1 MRRKIAST
9 ILLAIL
15 FVFAVPSLSYAQ
27 GRHTSQASCYGPYE
41 GEYTTALGTRI
52 TKKTKNVAV
61 PMQKIV
67 SKKLWQAGSYKYKR
81 SHFYY
86 GDRIKFKRGKKTV
99 VAKVV
104 DCGGFYG
111 CGCYYKG
118 AWIAR
123 DFDLQPAVFTALG
136 MNKYST
142 SIVKW
147 KWL

>member
-1 MRRKIAST
+1 MRRRIASVV
-9 ILLAIL
+9 LLAVL
-15 FVFAVPSLSYAQ
+15 FVAMVPSLSYAQ
-27 GRHTSQASCYGPYE
+27 GWHTSQASCYGPYE
-41 GEYTTALGTRI
+41 GECITSLGTRI
-52 TKKTKNVAV
+52 TYNTKGAAV

-67 SKKLWQAGSYKYKR
+67 SKKQWLAGNSRYKR

-86 GDRIKFKRGKKTV
+86 GERIKFKRGKKTV
-99 VAKVV
+99 VAKVM

-111 CGCYYKG
+111 CGCYYKST
-118 AWIAR
+118 WMLR

-136 MNKYST
+136 MNRNST

>member
-9 ILLAIL
+9 FILAVL
-15 FVFAVPSLSYAQ
+15 FIAMVPSLSYAQ
-27 GRHTSQASCYGPYE
+27 GWHTSQASCYGPYE

-52 TKKTKNVAV
+52 TYSTKGVAV

-67 SKKLWQAGSYKYKR
+67 SKKKWKASSYQYKCN
-81 SHFYY
+81 HFYY
-86 GDRIKFKRGKKTV
+86 GERIKFKRGKKTV

-111 CGCYYKG
+111 SGCYYKD
-118 AWIAR
+118 AWIPR
-123 DFDLQPAVFTALG
+123 NFDLQPAVFTALG

-142 SIVKW
+142 CLVKW

>member
-1 MRRKIAST
+1 MRRRIAST

-27 GRHTSQASCYGPYE
+27 GWHTSQASCYGPYE

-52 TKKTKNVAV
+52 TYSTKGVAV

-67 SKKLWQAGSYKYKR
+67 SKKQWQAGNSQYKR

-86 GDRIKFKRGKKTV
+86 GERIKLKRSKKTV

-104 DCGGFYG
+104 DCGGFYS

-118 AWIAR
+118 AWITR
-123 DFDLQPAVFTALG
+123 DFDLQPAVFTALD

-142 SIVKW
+142 CIVKW